1 MLRKMILP
9 LPLLASFLH
18 SRLLQ
23 VSKSIAHR
31 FLSLLGNVQV
41 YNAVCYDVVLEVIV
55 AIKKKKIEPSVI
67 LYVFQVICSC
77 FNFCSSYTSEY
88 HHLSYSFSFI
98 LYFRPV

>member
-55 AIKKKKIEPSVI
+55 AI
-67 LYVFQVICSC
+67 
-77 FNFCSSYTSEY
+77 
-88 HHLSYSFSFI
+88 
-98 LYFRPV
+98 